1 MSFMVPDWPL
11 PPGVRAAQTTR
22 SGGVSGAPYAS
33 MNLATHVGDDPAH
46 VQTNRQRLHAALAL
60 PGEPLWLE
68 QVHGIAVHLA
78 AHENMPTH
86 APRADAAYTDQPG
99 MVLAVLTADCL
110 PVLFASRDGQEIAA
124 AHAGW
129 RGLLGGVLEAS
140 LSHFRALPADIIAW
154 LGPAIS
160 QAAFEVGDEVR
171 TAFMQHDLAAYSA
184 FVPSPQSEHRAG
196 HWQADLYSL
205 ARQRLAACGLQN
217 VYGGELCSY
226 SDSVNFYSY
235 RREPTTGRMASLI
248 WRA

>member
-1 MSFMVPDWPL
+1 MSFIIPDWPR
-11 PPGVRAAQTTR
+11 PPDVRAVQTTR
-22 SGGVSGAPYAS
+22 NGGVSGAPYAS
-33 MNLATHVGDDPAH
+33 LNLATHVGDDPAH
-46 VQTNRQRLHAALAL
+46 VQANRQKLRTVLAL
-60 PGEPLWLE
+60 PSEPRWLE
-68 QVHGIAVHLA
+68 QVHGIEVHLA
-78 AHENMPTH
+78 SHENTPPH
-86 APRADAAYTDQPG
+86 APRADAAYTDQAG
-99 MVLAVLTADCL
+99 IVLAIMTADCL
-110 PVLFASRDGQEIAA
+110 PVLLASRDGQEIAA

-140 LSHFRALPADIIAW
+140 LSHFRAPPTEIIAW

-171 TAFMQHDLAAYSA
+171 TAFMQHDPAAHSA
-184 FVPSPQSEHRAG
+184 FVPSPRSEHRAG

-205 ARQRLAACGLQN
+205 ARQRLAASGLQN

-235 RREPTTGRMASLI
+235 RREATTGRMASLI